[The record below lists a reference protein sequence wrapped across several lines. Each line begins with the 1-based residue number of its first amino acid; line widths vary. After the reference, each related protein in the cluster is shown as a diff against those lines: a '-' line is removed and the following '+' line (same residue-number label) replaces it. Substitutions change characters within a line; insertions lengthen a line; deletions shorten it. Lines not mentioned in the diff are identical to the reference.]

1 MIKIRNNYELIWYS
15 KKIKILEIVYE
26 NKTISVHVFKS
37 QQDSVDN
44 KPKVE
49 TTGY

>member
-26 NKTISVHVFKS
+26 NKTISVFKS